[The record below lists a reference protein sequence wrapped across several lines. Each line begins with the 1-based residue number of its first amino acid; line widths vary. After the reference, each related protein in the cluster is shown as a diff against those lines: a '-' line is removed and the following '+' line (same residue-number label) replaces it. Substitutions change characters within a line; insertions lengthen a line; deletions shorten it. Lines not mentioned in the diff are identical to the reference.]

1 MALSSSENNKQ
12 LVLLLPIFL
21 LAFANIPHVFF
32 SEIAYTGYIWLA
44 SIQGI
49 AQIAPLL
56 LCIALSISKTPYR
69 HEMQPLNA
77 ALSYFILSEL
87 LHILA
92 PTSINT
98 NYFSA
103 LISAFSIISCT
114 PFIRRI
120 RVPVWLHSFQGDA
133 IVLMGNSFICI
144 LLSFPIAGILHLI
157 HFELNQIQ
165 NEDLLLTIE
174 PIFYISG
181 SKIAQYSSQP
191 AQWQSLLASKHSW
204 IIMLSISWIFQH
216 AITKIAG
223 SKQQKLT
230 LNVILSMLAILS
242 GQIQPVLLLLLF
254 WAPWHC
260 VAALLMLGFINYSC
274 HWLQLEQATYATLPQ
289 IWFAIPVTLFSLL
302 AYELRHELARY
313 PKAMFSSLFK
323 SEHLTT
329 TLKENEPDNH
339 QDNLLLD
346 VDYLTINYLKA
357 LGGLDNLVSLEANL
371 TKLVV
376 EVETVADIN
385 KQQLHEIGVMTVIVV
400 SPQKAELMTGPIAL
414 TIESRI
420 KSLAKRQSQDLTPR
434 ALHSLMPFKLDD
446 V

>member
-1 MALSSSENNKQ
+1 
-12 LVLLLPIFL
+12 
-21 LAFANIPHVFF
+21 
-32 SEIAYTGYIWLA
+32 
-44 SIQGI
+44 
-49 AQIAPLL
+49 
-56 LCIALSISKTPYR
+56 
-69 HEMQPLNA
+69 
-77 ALSYFILSEL
+77 
-87 LHILA
+87 
-92 PTSINT
+92 
-98 NYFSA
+98 
-103 LISAFSIISCT
+103 
-114 PFIRRI
+114 
-120 RVPVWLHSFQGDA
+120 
-133 IVLMGNSFICI
+133 
-144 LLSFPIAGILHLI
+144 
-157 HFELNQIQ
+157 
-165 NEDLLLTIE
+165 
-174 PIFYISG
+174 
-181 SKIAQYSSQP
+181 
-191 AQWQSLLASKHSW
+191 
-204 IIMLSISWIFQH
+204 MLSISWIFQH

-260 VAALLMLGFINYSC
+260 VAALIMLGFINYSC
-274 HWLQLEQATYATLPQ
+274 HWLQLEQAAYATLPQ

-323 SEHLTT
+323 NEHLTT
-329 TLKENEPDNH
+329 TLTENEQDNH